1 MSRRSRPRS
10 GAVKTASFHCI
21 LRHAIRHD
29 RGYPPPP
36 SAPRRLSTPVSRRR
50 GPRLTLLYN
59 VNATTYATSAHGAFL
74 LPRPATAP
82 PNLPSCFPKPVRALF
97 ASAGTELASFAGTGG
112 ALPGRPAS
120 LLLPSTPSPIFSSP
134 IPNCGPSSA
143 SPPYLPALRARSWTL
158 RNFSRSSD
166 HRMMPSSLPF
176 SLGGRSYDE
185 PGVDLRC
192 VSVRCFQAEPLPS
205 SPRSERRWAVLNR
218 HEAETKRTHTKLAV
232 ERVGSR

>member
-1 MSRRSRPRS
+1 MIV
-10 GAVKTASFHCI
+10 G
-21 LRHAIRHD
+21 
-29 RGYPPPP
+29 GPPATFPP
-36 SAPRRLSTPVSRRR
+36 FLVTPWPPRRGRR
-50 GPRLTLLYN
+50 GP
-59 VNATTYATSAHGAFL
+59 TTVHQKRCKHPPNPPAHGAFL

-97 ASAGTELASFAGTGG
+97 ASAGMGLASFAGTGG

-120 LLLPSTPSPIFSSP
+120 LPLLSTLSPIFNSP

-185 PGVDLRC
+185 PGVDLR
-192 VSVRCFQAEPLPS
+192 RCQCAASNPAAAERLALEAAGASLPA
-205 SPRSERRWAVLNR
+205 RRGIGGGTR
-218 HEAETKRTHTKLAV
+218 TKPAAG
-232 ERVGSR
+232 RVGSRWGSRRSAGS